1 MDSSD
6 SSFAR
11 PQSAVADAPVRRPPA
26 PLAFA
31 LRLLAVAAG
40 YYLAARLGLLIPY
53 VGTHVSLVW
62 LPTGIAVAAF
72 RRWGPGMA
80 PAVYAGAVAANA
92 AIGGPLWIALLVA
105 AGNTAGTGLAA
116 WLLRRWNFDDRL
128 LRRRDVAIFLGAA
141 VLGMGVTSL
150 NGITWL
156 LLAGAPESAHV
167 AQAWLGWLVGDT
179 VGALLAGIPLIA
191 WSRDGAASA
200 FRGREGLGNVALQAI
215 VLGCGLAIFA
225 GPLHADSAL
234 VFPLLALPSFVLAL
248 LAMRGGVVASSTGV
262 LALAMAA
269 AYGTARG
276 YGPFALRDPH
286 AGSLALWSYIAA
298 LACTNVLICGMGM
311 SLQSCER
318 EFAAYLHN
326 TPDGVVVIDERGT
339 LLHANAVFARM
350 LGLEPGGLVGRQ
362 ARDVLRGDA
371 SVVAGLIAGGGSP
384 ATTSELTLR
393 PPGGEPLHL
402 ECLVARYQQASG
414 HWQTHVSLRDVTQE
428 RQAQAQ
434 LATSEARLM
443 AVSDHVP
450 AMFAYVDRSQTYRFA
465 NAHVRKVM
473 GVDPSRMVGRT
484 MRDFLG
490 PEAHEELRPHIEG
503 ALRGEPQKFER
514 TGWKQ
519 NSDTHFLAEYVPD
532 RRADGTVDGFFLM
545 VLDITDRHR
554 AELALARSEAMVR
567 TIADHMPGLIS
578 RMDRDYRYTFVNANY
593 RRWFELDVSPVGR
606 TVAEVFGEA
615 TFASVRQRL
624 DEALAGNDVVFELSS
639 PVPGAVRHMQ
649 IHYAPD
655 RDAGGH
661 VIGVYSLVTDRT
673 EQQQAQERIADSER
687 QLRAVTDNLPML
699 ITYVD
704 AQERLRFMNGTF
716 HDWLGID
723 LAEAIGKP
731 LADVV
736 GAEHY
741 ASRREHL
748 RAALAGQR
756 VEFEVVSN
764 TLAGPRNLQTVY
776 IPDIREDGSVHGIF
790 TLSTDVTAMKNVQQ
804 ELQRLAR
811 IDTLTGLANRRQFD
825 EMLEQSLAR
834 HRRTKRPLALI
845 FLDVDHFKA
854 INDGHGHGAGDAVLK
869 KFASRLQHSLRETD
883 VAARLSGDEFVV
895 ILDGLAARDEAVA
908 VADKLLHAIRAPMAV
923 GGKVLRVT
931 VSMGLAYQDGSV
943 DVEAQA
949 LMARADRALY
959 RVKEGGRDAVGVA
972 EG

>member
-11 PQSAVADAPVRRPPA
+11 LQSAVADAPPRPQPA
-26 PLAFA
+26 PLVFA
-31 LRLLAVAAG
+31 LRLLVVAVG
-40 YYLAARLGLLIPY
+40 YYLAGRLGLLIPY

-62 LPTGIAVAAF
+62 LPTGVAVAGF

-80 PAVYAGAVAANA
+80 LAVYAGAVAANA
-92 AIGGPLWIALLVA
+92 AIGGALWVALLVA
-105 AGNTAGTGLAA
+105 AGNTVGTGLAA
-116 WLLRRWNFDDRL
+116 WLLRRWDFDDRL
-128 LRRRDVAIFLGAA
+128 VHRRDVAVFLGA
-141 VLGMGVTSL
+141 VVPGMAVTSL

-156 LLAGAPESAHV
+156 RLAGAPEAAHA

-191 WSRDGAASA
+191 WSRDGAAKA
-200 FRGREGLGNVALQAI
+200 FRGREGLGNVVLQAI
-215 VLGCGLAIFA
+215 VLACGLAIFA
-225 GPLHADSAL
+225 GPLRADSTL
-234 VFPLLALPSFVLAL
+234 IFPLLALPCFVLAL

-262 LALAMAA
+262 LALALAA

-311 SLQSCER
+311 TLQSCQR
-318 EFAAYLHN
+318 EFAAYLDN
-326 TPDGVVVIDERGT
+326 TPDGVLVIDEQGR
-339 LLHANAVFARM
+339 LLHANAMAARM
-350 LGLEPGGLVGRQ
+350 LGLVSGLLVGRR
-362 ARDVLRGDA
+362 ASEVLRGDA
-371 SVVAGLIAGGGSP
+371 SAVAALVAHGGAP
-384 ATTSELTLR
+384 TTTTELTLPR
-393 PPGGEPLHL
+393 PGAEPLHL
-402 ECLVARYQQASG
+402 ECLVARYQQGNG
-414 HWQTHVSLRDVTQE
+414 HWQTHVSLRDITQA
-428 RQAQAQ
+428 RQAQAL
-434 LATSEARLM
+434 LATSEARLK

-465 NAHVRKVM
+465 NAHLQRVM
-473 GVDPSRMVGRT
+473 GIDPAKVVGRT

-490 PEAHEELRPHIEG
+490 PEAHEQLRPHIEG
-503 ALRGEPQKFER
+503 ALRGEHQKFER
-514 TGWKQ
+514 TGWKD
-519 NSDTHFLAEYVPD
+519 NADTHFLAEYVPD
-532 RRADGTVDGFFLM
+532 RRPDGTVEGFFLM

-554 AELALARSEAMVR
+554 VELALARSEAMVR
-567 TIADHMPGLIS
+567 AITDRMPGLIS
-578 RMDRDYRYTFVNANY
+578 RVDPDYRYTFANANY
-593 RRWFELDVSPVGR
+593 SRWFQLDASPVGR

-615 TFASVRQRL
+615 TFASVKPRI
-624 DEALAGNDVVFELSS
+624 DEALAGHDVVFDLSS
-639 PVPGAVRHMQ
+639 PFPGVVGHMQ

-655 RDAGGH
+655 RDAGGR

-716 HDWLGID
+716 HDWLGVD
-723 LAEAIGKP
+723 LDKSVGRL

-764 TLAGPRNLQTVY
+764 TLSGPRNLQTVY
-776 IPDIREDGSVHGIF
+776 IPDIREDGTVHGIF

-825 EMLEQSLAR
+825 ELLEQALAR

-845 FLDVDHFKA
+845 FLDVDHFKT
-854 INDGHGHGAGDAVLK
+854 INDSHGHGAGDAVLK
-869 KFASRLQHSLRETD
+869 EFASRLLQTLRETD

-895 ILDGLAARDEAVA
+895 ILDGLAARDEAIA
-908 VADKLLHAIRAPMAV
+908 VADKLLHAIRAPMDV
-923 GGKVLRVT
+923 GDKVLHVT
-931 VSMGLAYQDGSV
+931 ASMGLAYQDGSV

-959 RVKEGGRDAVGVA
+959 RAKEGGRNAVGLA
-972 EG
+972 ED